1 MLFSACGLN
10 QVSGSYKW
18 LALGTLQGAL
28 ECPKPCIISY
38 VHPNDAIQLNVHVSV
53 TSVCKDPIRF
63 LMTGT
68 VNLKCEGKTSSVRET
83 DAQKRNCWLILNPP
97 SSRISLM
104 GRREGGRGR
113 GSIDKRRVGG
123 RKRERH
129 GGIRERKGCRTET
142 ESMG

>member
-68 VNLKCEGKTSSVRET
+68 VNLKYKGKTSNVRET
-83 DAQKRNCWLILNPP
+83 DAQKRNCRLILNLP
-97 SSRISLM
+97 SPRISLM
-104 GRREGGRGR
+104 GRREEGRVR
-113 GSIDKRRVGG
+113 GSIGKRREKG
-123 RKRERH
+123 
-129 GGIRERKGCRTET
+129 RERKTWRHKR
-142 ESMG
+142 